1 MKKFVTPQKQP
12 ADYYKMILP
21 VVASRLTGKKQIK
34 YLKLIVPNCIFAIFM
49 GW

>member
-21 VVASRLTGKKQIK
+21 GVASHRITRLTGKKQIK
-34 YLKLIVPNCIFAIFM
+34 F
-49 GW
+49 

>member
-21 VVASRLTGKKQIK
+21 VVASHRITRLTGKS
-34 YLKLIVPNCIFAIFM
+34 KLNFEINCS
-49 GW
+49 